1 MDDRGV
7 ALMSGSE
14 LLSAYDTLHDEIAER
29 EARQVQVLA
38 QLDEIGHAKTIGAHD
53 TARLL
58 ADRYRL
64 DPAEATR
71 RVKFAG
77 ALWKYPAV
85 TAALPTPGTTIADG
99 GVVMHLGQAQ
109 AIVSALEQI
118 PKRAHVPADDLTAAE
133 ERMVEAARRLAPGD
147 LRSLGVQIRNL
158 LDTDGPEPREDAAR
172 ADENIWV
179 KKTDGGVTFGG
190 RLAAENAELFE
201 ATLQFGAK
209 PHKTVTGEPDPRP
222 RGKRYADALVD
233 ALQIAAGSGEL
244 PARGGIKP
252 HITITIDLDALI
264 AAGKQA
270 TGDLMFGDGLS
281 AAAIRRLACDAG
293 IIPVVL
299 GSDSQPLDVGR
310 EYRFVTN
317 GLRNALIQRDR
328 GCVVCGAPPIY
339 CDAHH
344 LVSWLDGGV
353 TSLANSVLLC
363 RVHHTALHNGH
374 WTIEI
379 IDHQVQVTR
388 PTWAERPP
396 RGRGRR
402 LVPPSTT
409 ATAATATTGADTCPP
424 TPTCPPR
431 PAWPWPYTTDIGW
444 ITPEE
449 TAALNPWGDNT
460 PDTDNPST
468 ASPTTPTTSALNPW
482 GDIAADTANPLTA
495 TPTTPNTAA
504 IDPWGDNPA
513 DTGATDLPSVPVVS
527 LFDPWADSA

>member
-1 MDDRGV
+1 MDDGGV

-38 QLDEIGHAKTIGAHD
+38 QLDEVGHAKTIGAHD

-85 TAALPTPGTTIADG
+85 TAALPTPGTTIAEG
-99 GVVMHLGQAQ
+99 GVVVHVGQAQ

-118 PKRAHVPADDLTAAE
+118 PKRAHVPAEDLTAAE

-172 ADENIWV
+172 ADENVWV

-190 RLAAENAELFE
+190 RLAAENAELLE

-353 TSLANSVLLC
+353 TSLTNSVLLC

-374 WTIEI
+374 WTITI
-379 IDHQVQVTR
+379 VDNQVQVSR

-396 RGRGRR
+396 RDPDRR
-402 LVPPSTT
+402 LTPPSTT
-409 ATAATATTGADTCPP
+409 ATTAPTATDADTCPP
-424 TPTCPPR
+424 TPTSPTPTW
-431 PAWPWPYTTDIGW
+431 PWPWPYTNDIGW

-449 TAALNPWGDNT
+449 TAALNPWGDNP
-460 PDTDNPST
+460 PDTANPSAAT
-468 ASPTTPTTSALNPW
+468 PGTETPAPATRTTLTTPTTLTTDTPAP
-482 GDIAADTANPLTA
+482 ATANPTRS
-495 TPTTPNTAA
+495 TTT
-504 IDPWGDNPA
+504 D
-513 DTGATDLPSVPVVS
+513 TDLPSAPAIT

>member
-1 MDDRGV
+1 
-7 ALMSGSE
+7 
-14 LLSAYDTLHDEIAER
+14 
-29 EARQVQVLA
+29 
-38 QLDEIGHAKTIGAHD
+38 
-53 TARLL
+53 
-58 ADRYRL
+58 
-64 DPAEATR
+64 
-71 RVKFAG
+71 
-77 ALWKYPAV
+77 
-85 TAALPTPGTTIADG
+85 
-99 GVVMHLGQAQ
+99 
-109 AIVSALEQI
+109 
-118 PKRAHVPADDLTAAE
+118 
-133 ERMVEAARRLAPGD
+133 
-147 LRSLGVQIRNL
+147 
-158 LDTDGPEPREDAAR
+158 
-172 ADENIWV
+172 
-179 KKTDGGVTFGG
+179 
-190 RLAAENAELFE
+190 
-201 ATLQFGAK
+201 
-209 PHKTVTGEPDPRP
+209 
-222 RGKRYADALVD
+222 
-233 ALQIAAGSGEL
+233 
-244 PARGGIKP
+244 
-252 HITITIDLDALI
+252 
-264 AAGKQA
+264 
-270 TGDLMFGDGLS
+270 
-281 AAAIRRLACDAG
+281 
-293 IIPVVL
+293 
-299 GSDSQPLDVGR
+299 LDVGR